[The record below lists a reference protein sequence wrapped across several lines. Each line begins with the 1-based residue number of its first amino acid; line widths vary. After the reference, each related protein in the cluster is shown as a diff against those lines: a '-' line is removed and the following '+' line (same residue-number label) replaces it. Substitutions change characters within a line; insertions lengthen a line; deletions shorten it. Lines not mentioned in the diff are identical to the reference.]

1 MLKLINDKGQVL
13 LIQRDREATAF
24 LAAQAKPQPAPEAA
38 RPACWHRK
46 AETAFLLA
54 LSALLVVLAALKF

>member
-1 MLKLINDKGQVL
+1 MLKLTNAKGQVL
-13 LIQRDREATAF
+13 LIQRDREAADF
-24 LAAQAKPQPAPEAA
+24 LAAQAKAQSAPEAA

-54 LSALLVVLAALKF
+54 LSLLLVVLAALKF